1 MMKKRNEDG
10 YVLVYVL
17 IVIFVVCS
25 ISVALMSYSLNT
37 IRTQENMVQ
46 RMQDK
51 YEAMGEI
58 ERVVAEISTRSVCV
72 QAAIPDKTPLGA
84 KTDCADTHY
93 SSALLDLCSE
103 ITALSTAHISV
114 TKVDSESAPSALA
127 FSIATGSIEASV
139 SVQTNFSAS
148 CYINFFEPDE
158 HYHSYQLNVTDV
170 VFDSY
175 VIGGTSG

>member
-1 MMKKRNEDG
+1 
-10 YVLVYVL
+10 
-17 IVIFVVCS
+17 
-25 ISVALMSYSLNT
+25 
-37 IRTQENMVQ
+37 MVQ

-58 ERVVAEISTRSVCV
+58 ERVVAEISARSVSV
-72 QAAIPDKTPLGA
+72 QAAIPDRTPLGE
-84 KTDCADTHY
+84 KNDCADTHY

-103 ITALSTAHISV
+103 ITALSTAHVSV
-114 TKVDSESAPSALA
+114 TKVDSESTPLAPS
-127 FSIATGSIEASV
+127 FSIVSGSIEASV
-139 SVQTNFSAS
+139 SVHTNFSAS

-175 VIGGTSG
+175 VIGGASG